1 MPSHRHHNNGN
12 LYIKLTVKFP
22 DTLSTEQME
31 ALEKALPPRKPVGKI
46 NPKHHV
52 EEVFLEE
59 PTDRQRNGAEAMDE
73 DDDEDMRGGGPGVQC
88 AQRKWPSFPSVSP
101 LLLIYKPLSSCRI
114 NNGFIRSLYHYPIG
128 ALFSPLYQLIAC
140 ISRVLLPM

>member
-22 DTLSTEQME
+22 DTLSTEQMA
-31 ALEKALPPRKPVGKI
+31 ALEKALPPRKPLAKI

-88 AQRKWPSFPSVSP
+88 AQRK
-101 LLLIYKPLSSCRI
+101 SSCPVDSHTGKLASILILDTFVPSRI
-114 NNGFIRSLYHYPIG
+114 NNSFIRRMYHQISEPT
-128 ALFSPLYQLIAC
+128 LPPC
-140 ISRVLLPM
+140 I